1 MLELRRASGE
11 GANMK
16 LPFSALLVCVLA
28 GAACGGSDSSTPN
41 FVTPTPTLITEPA
54 FTGTV
59 QVGGTDFHTFTTT
72 TSGTVSV
79 TLTAAGPPPTI
90 FMGLGVGTPSGGN
103 CVLLTNGSVATPA
116 GATAQLSGTIAAGS
130 YCASVFDIG
139 NQTAP
144 VTYSVT
150 VTHY

>member
-1 MLELRRASGE
+1 
-11 GANMK
+11 MK
-16 LPFSALLVCVLA
+16 LALSALLVCWLA
-28 GAACGGSDSSTPN
+28 GAACGGSDNSTPN

-59 QVGGTDFHTFTTT
+59 QVGGTDNHTFTTT
-72 TSGTVSV
+72 ASGTLSV
-79 TLTAAGPPPTI
+79 TLTAAGPPATI
-90 FMGLGVGTPSGGN
+90 FMGLGVGTPSGTT
-103 CVLLTNGSVATPA
+103 CVLLSGGSTATPA
-116 GATAQLSGTIAAGS
+116 GTTPQLSGTIAAGS
-130 YCASVFDIG
+130 YCVSVFDIG